1 MIKRKMIMHG
11 VLLVLVLAILVSAS
25 LAYFTNIGTQNQVS
39 LIGDVEVEAILY
51 YEKSGVGCTNDM
63 CPIEEVVVDEAL
75 NITKDGVYYINVT
88 NPNSIQYIE
97 NFRIK
102 FNIKSNVDTY
112 LRIKV
117 IENLTLISENIEGVR
132 TEIPITDEPTIFN
145 YDAINWSINED
156 DIFDD
161 YYYYKTPVKRIDET
175 TDLVVPFISSYFS
188 GINYNPLTGNY
199 FIQIAIRVEAVQA
212 LNGPQIRWG
221 LETPP
226 WGGEW

>member
-1 MIKRKMIMHG
+1 MIKRKLILHG

-39 LIGDVEVEAILY
+39 LIGDVEVETILY
-51 YEKSGVGCTNDM
+51 YEKSGVGCTNNR

-88 NPNSIQYIE
+88 DASSIQFIE

-102 FNIKSNVDTY
+102 FNVKSNVDTY
-112 LRIKV
+112 FRI
-117 IENLTLISENIEGVR
+117 ELLEYLTLITTNLEGIR
-132 TEIPITDEPTIFN
+132 TEIPITQEATAFYFDTDLWKRN
-145 YDAINWSINED
+145 TED
-156 DIFDD
+156 LFDP
-161 YYYYKTPVKRIDET
+161 YYYYTEKVQQQSETVGTEVTFIGSFFPGLTYTPR
-175 TDLVVPFISSYFS
+175 
-188 GINYNPLTGNY
+188 TGNY
-199 FIQIAIRVEAVQA
+199 IIQIALKVEAVQA

-221 LETPP
+221 LLTPP